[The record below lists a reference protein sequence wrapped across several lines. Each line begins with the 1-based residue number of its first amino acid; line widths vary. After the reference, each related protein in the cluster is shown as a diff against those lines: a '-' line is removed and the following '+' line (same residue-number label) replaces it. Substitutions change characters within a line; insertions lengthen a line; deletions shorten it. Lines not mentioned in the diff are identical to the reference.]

1 MIDQKNNVVALN
13 FFLIFRGLRKLIAK
27 NFKYGTQEVFKGA
40 ILAAQVKELQKY
52 VPDIELSD
60 IERLAMA
67 GRVKEFLLR

>member
-1 MIDQKNNVVALN
+1 M
-13 FFLIFRGLRKLIAK
+13 IAK

-67 GRVKEFLLR
+67 GRVKEFLLRF